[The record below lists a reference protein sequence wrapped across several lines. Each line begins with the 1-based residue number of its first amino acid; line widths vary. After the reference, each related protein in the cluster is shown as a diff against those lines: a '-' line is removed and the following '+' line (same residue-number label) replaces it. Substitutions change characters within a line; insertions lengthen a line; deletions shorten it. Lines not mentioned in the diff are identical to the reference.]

1 MLMLLGQLRPAISH
15 YRQAI
20 ALNPAA
26 PFSYTNLVLAL
37 HYLPGVSNALIADTT
52 RRWAAAIPRDRLTPP
67 GRKAAKPTRR
77 PPLGYVSGDFRAHP
91 GAYFLQTALP
101 APQRRADGAS
111 CAA

>member
-1 MLMLLGQLRPAISH
+1 MLDRRAELDEAHNNLGCMLMLLGQLRPAISH

-52 RRWAAAIPRDRLTPP
+52 RRRTAAIPPHRMTPS
-67 GRKAAKPTRR
+67 GRNAAKTPRR
-77 PPLGYVSGDFRAHP
+77 LRLGYFSR
-91 GAYFLQTALP
+91 
-101 APQRRADGAS
+101 
-111 CAA
+111 